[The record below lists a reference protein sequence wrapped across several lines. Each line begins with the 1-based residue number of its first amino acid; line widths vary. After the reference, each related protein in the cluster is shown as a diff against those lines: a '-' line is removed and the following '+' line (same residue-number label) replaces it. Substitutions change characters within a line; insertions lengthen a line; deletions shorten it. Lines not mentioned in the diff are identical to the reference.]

1 MIDAVLLHL
10 AGHLNAV
17 LRRSHQSAEDLVAV
31 TALHEADGG
40 PAAGASHRLAAFLV
54 NIERDPVAGLP
65 AQALGSGDRLARS
78 APPVQLNL
86 LVMFAANYGGTTY
99 PEALKLI
106 ASTIA
111 CFQATPVLDTQNS
124 PGLDPRLDK
133 LTLSIEPLNLHEM
146 ATLWGVLGGR
156 YLPSVLYRVRLITID
171 ARQSDAQ
178 LPAVRTPGVGIGV
191 GARG

>member
-1 MIDAVLLHL
+1 MIDAALLHI

-31 TALHEADGG
+31 TGLQEADGS
-40 PAAGASHRLAAFLV
+40 PAAGASNRLSAFLV
-54 NIERDPVAGLP
+54 NLERDGVPGQP
-65 AQALGSGDRLARS
+65 AQVIGGGERLPRS
-78 APPVQLNL
+78 APPVHLNL
-86 LVMFAANYGGTTY
+86 LIMFAANYGGTTY

-106 ASTIA
+106 GSTIA
-111 CFQATPVLDTQNS
+111 CFQATPVLDAHNS

-133 LTLSIEPLNLHEM
+133 LALAIESLNLQEM

-171 ARQSDAQ
+171 ARQPDAQ
-178 LPAVRTPGVGIGV
+178 MPSVRSPRITAHG
-191 GARG
+191 